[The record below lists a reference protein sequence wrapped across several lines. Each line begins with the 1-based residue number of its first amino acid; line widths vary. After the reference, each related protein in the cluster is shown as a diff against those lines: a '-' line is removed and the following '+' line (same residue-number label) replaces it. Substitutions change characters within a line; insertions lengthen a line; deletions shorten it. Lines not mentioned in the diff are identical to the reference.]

1 MIPLWILAQETPTT
15 GAVLASTSP
24 DPLLLAIV
32 GTVLAGVVSFII
44 SVVMRNWT
52 HADREVDHVKQS
64 ATRDVDRVYGANT
77 RELDQIQETL
87 RDIQRTQLDLQKAIL
102 RVELRLGIVEGF
114 TETSKQ
120 ITRSRGAVGSGR

>member
-1 MIPLWILAQETPTT
+1 MIPLWILMQETPTPGVT
-15 GAVLASTSP
+15 LASTGP
-24 DPLLLAIV
+24 DPLMVAII
-32 GTVLAGVVSFII
+32 GTALAGVVSFGV

-77 RELDQIQETL
+77 RELDQIQDRLIE
-87 RDIQRTQLDLQKAIL
+87 IQRTQLDVQKAIL
-102 RVELRLGIVEGF
+102 RVELRLDVVEGF
-114 TETSKQ
+114 TETSKE